1 MEFDKKYNLNL
12 KAGKDFFIRENHRIP
27 QKMGVDFFV
36 FGKTMYCRGT
46 MEKLPNHEFLHVAQF
61 RKYGTILVVM
71 HYLFFLSVNMIKYR
85 NFGKAFQFVPFEVE
99 ARKFE
104 QYREPYKFT

>member
-1 MEFDKKYNLNL
+1 MEFEKKYNLKL
-12 KAGKDFFIRENHRIP
+12 QAGKDFSVKENHRIP

-36 FGKTMYCRGT
+36 FGKTMYCRGK

-61 RKYGTILVVM
+61 RKYGSILVVM
-71 HYLFFLSVNMIKYR
+71 HYLFYLSFNMIKYR
-85 NFGKAFQFVPFEVE
+85 NFGKAFQNVPFEVE

-104 QYREPYKFT
+104 ENRK

>member
-1 MEFDKKYNLNL
+1 MNFEKKYNLNL
-12 KAGKDFFIRENHRIP
+12 QAGKDFFVKENHRIP

-61 RKYGTILVVM
+61 RKYGSILVIM
-71 HYLFFLSVNMIKYR
+71 HYLFYLLVNMMKYG
-85 NFGKAFQFVPFEVE
+85 NFATAFKAVPFEVE
-99 ARKFE
+99 ARRFE
-104 QYREPYKFT
+104 ETPE